1 MDLEVTLPSGG
12 ARRLHIPSLHDDIT
26 GATLR
31 KKQVHMWG
39 GGLGCLFALKCGLIT
54 SFFHSA
60 LYISLWDF
68 QQCWPMQCHFQ
79 QQTAWDAALVAYN
92 YFSLINILYAGQMKR
107 GVLFFGPGRRD
118 RPHRCTW
125 VLKMALALCPSSAHL
140 AWAARSIAVKL
151 LG

>member
-68 QQCWPMQCHFQ
+68 QQCWPMRV
-79 QQTAWDAALVAYN
+79 TV
-92 YFSLINILYAGQMKR
+92 
-107 GVLFFGPGRRD
+107 
-118 RPHRCTW
+118 
-125 VLKMALALCPSSAHL
+125 SS
-140 AWAARSIAVKL
+140 RL
-151 LG
+151 LGMLRGCVPTLV